1 MVLHPFN
8 FDVSHVC
15 MRTRVARV
23 DQSRLRQAIT
33 LLRQLLRFHPKPF
46 LIAVTGASVYAICTV
61 ASSFGLGYVVDHVII
76 PRYQKNMIDLHTF
89 FIAAMIV
96 ISIGLLRAV
105 GVVVRRSYAGIS
117 HWSTSES
124 LSTQLIR
131 HIMKQ
136 PTMWH
141 QKHMTGDLVAR
152 IGVDSDTA
160 ASVLGPLPFST
171 SVVLLV
177 ILTSFW
183 LVVIDVPLGLVAVT
197 VIPLL
202 FALNLGYQRR
212 IDRHFD
218 SAQKALG
225 DLSEAVHESF
235 DGVMVVKAF
244 GAEDR
249 EQVRLSSISSKL
261 KDARIRAVNARAVF
275 EALVDGTPSLVNV
288 SLIAFGAFRVRSGS
302 LSIGELSSF
311 IYLFTLLVFPLRI
324 IGYLLSEI
332 PHSSSGFKRVREI
345 LDEHIEQQPIIGTLP
360 ESSGIAVEVNSA
372 SFTYDEKSDMLFKD
386 ATFAIPVGS
395 TVAVVGETG
404 AGKST
409 LLKLI
414 AGLVSTRSGSVQVA
428 EGGTAMVFQEPFLF
442 SGSLHFNLT
451 LGKNVSIPNIARAL
465 WASVS
470 EEFVSQFDHGIDTIV
485 GERGISL
492 SGGQRQRIALA
503 RAIASGKQTLL
514 LDDTTSALDPATESM
529 VIDRL
534 ASLSETTTVVM
545 VASRP
550 TTIKIADHVLF
561 IHDGIIHE
569 LSTHE
574 DLMRSSVPYSN
585 LMLSFDI
592 DRKAS

>member
-1 MVLHPFN
+1 ME
-8 FDVSHVC
+8 
-15 MRTRVARV
+15 
-23 DQSRLRQAIT
+23 QSRFRLAIS
-33 LLRQLLRFHPKPF
+33 LLRQLLKLHPRPF
-46 LIAVTGASVYAICTV
+46 FIAVAGASVYAICTV
-61 ASSFGLGYVVDHVII
+61 ASSFGLGYVVDEVII
-76 PRYQKNMIDLHTF
+76 PRFQSDIINQQTF
-89 FIAAMIV
+89 VTACLIV
-96 ISIGLLRAV
+96 IGIGLLRAV
-105 GVVVRRSYAGIS
+105 GVVIRRSYAGIS

-131 HIMKQ
+131 HTLRQ
-136 PTMWH
+136 PTSWH

-160 ASVLGPLPFST
+160 AAVLGPLPFST

-177 ILTSFW
+177 ALTSFW
-183 LVVIDVPLGLVAVT
+183 LVVIDTPLGLLAVT
-197 VIPLL
+197 IIPLL
-202 FALNLGYQRR
+202 FALNIGYQRR

-249 EQVRLSSISSKL
+249 EHVRLGRISSKL
-261 KDARIRAVNARAVF
+261 KEARIKAVNARAIF

-288 SLIAFGAFRVRSGS
+288 ALIAFGAIRVRNGA
-302 LSIGELSSF
+302 LTIGELSSF

-345 LDEHIEQQPIIGTLP
+345 LDEPLEEQPLINVLPPDSALAVKVVDARFSYAETDEPIF
-360 ESSGIAVEVNSA
+360 SEVNFS
-372 SFTYDEKSDMLFKD
+372 
-386 ATFAIPVGS
+386 IPIGS

-404 AGKST
+404 SGKST

-414 AGLVSTRSGSVQVA
+414 AGLIRSQHGEVHVSQGGSA
-428 EGGTAMVFQEPFLF
+428 IVFQEPFLF

-451 LGKNVSIPNIARAL
+451 LGKSIQIPDVARAL

-470 EEFVSQFDHGIDTIV
+470 EEFVSELENGIDTVV

-503 RAIASGKQTLL
+503 RAIASGRQILL
-514 LDDTTSALDPATESM
+514 LDDTTSALDPATESL
-529 VIDRL
+529 VIERL
-534 ASLSETTTVVM
+534 SSLSSTTTTIV

-550 TTIKIADHVLF
+550 TTVKIADHVLF
-561 IHDGIIHE
+561 VHNGKVHE
-569 LSTHE
+569 LATH
-574 DLMRSSVPYSN
+574 DALMSSN
-585 LMLSFDI
+585 LAYAALMKSFEM

>member
-1 MVLHPFN
+1 ME
-8 FDVSHVC
+8 
-15 MRTRVARV
+15 
-23 DQSRLRQAIT
+23 QSRLRLAIS
-33 LLRQLLRFHPKPF
+33 LLRQLLKFHPRPF
-46 LIAVTGASVYAICTV
+46 LIAVAGASVYAICTV
-61 ASSFGLGYVVDHVII
+61 ASSFGLGYVVDQVII
-76 PRYQKNMIDLHTF
+76 PRYQTNLINRQTF
-89 FIAAMIV
+89 LTACFIV
-96 ISIGLLRAV
+96 IGIGLVRAV
-105 GVVVRRSYAGIS
+105 GVVVRRSYAGVS

-131 HIMKQ
+131 HIMRQ

-152 IGVDSDTA
+152 VGVDSDTA

-177 ILTSFW
+177 GLTSVW
-183 LVVIDVPLGLVAVT
+183 LVIIDTPLGLLAVT

-249 EQVRLSSISSKL
+249 EHVRLATISSKL
-261 KDARIRAVNARAVF
+261 KEARIRAVNARAIF

-288 SLIAFGAFRVRSGS
+288 SLIAYGAVRVRSGA
-302 LSIGELSSF
+302 LTIGELSSF

-345 LDEHIEQQPIIGTLP
+345 LDEPLEAQPVVYPLPTHSQFAVQIEG
-360 ESSGIAVEVNSA
+360 A
-372 SFTYDEKSDMLFKD
+372 SFSYSED
-386 ATFAIPVGS
+386 ADPIFSNVSFSVPVGS
-395 TVAVVGETG
+395 IVAVVGETG
-404 AGKST
+404 SGKST
-409 LLKLI
+409 LLKMI
-414 AGLVSTRSGSVQVA
+414 AGLIGVQNGSVHVSA
-428 EGGTAMVFQEPFLF
+428 GGTALVFQEPFLF
-442 SGSLHFNLT
+442 SGSLQFNLT
-451 LGKNVSIPNIARAL
+451 LGKSVPITDIARAL

-470 EEFVSQFDHGIDTIV
+470 EEFVSELEHGIDTIV

-503 RAIASGKQTLL
+503 RAIASGRQTLL
-514 LDDTTSALDPATESM
+514 LDDTTSALDPTTESM
-529 VIDRL
+529 VIERL
-534 ASLSETTTVVM
+534 ASLSVTTTTII

-550 TTIKIADHVLF
+550 TTIKIADYVLF
-561 IHDGIIHE
+561 INEGVVHD
-569 LSTHE
+569 LATHD
-574 DLMRSSVPYSN
+574 DLMRTSSTYMN
-585 LMLSFDI
+585 LMMSFEI

>member
-1 MVLHPFN
+1 MK
-8 FDVSHVC
+8 
-15 MRTRVARV
+15 
-23 DQSRLRQAIT
+23 QSRFRLAIS
-33 LLRQLLRFHPKPF
+33 LLRQLLKLHPRPF
-46 LIAVTGASVYAICTV
+46 LTAVAGASVYAICTV
-61 ASSFGLGYVVDHVII
+61 ASSFGLGYVVDEVII
-76 PRYQKNMIDLHTF
+76 PRFQSDIISRQSFVT
-89 FIAAMIV
+89 ASCIV
-96 ISIGLLRAV
+96 IGIGLLRAV

-131 HIMKQ
+131 HTMRQ
-136 PTMWH
+136 PTAWH
-141 QKHMTGDLVAR
+141 QRHMTGDLVAR

-177 ILTSFW
+177 ALTSIW
-183 LVVIDVPLGLVAVT
+183 LVVIDLPLGLLAVT
-197 VIPLL
+197 IIPLL
-202 FALNLGYQRR
+202 FALNIGYQRR

-249 EQVRLSSISSKL
+249 EHVRLGRISSKL
-261 KDARIRAVNARAVF
+261 KDARIKAVNARAIF

-288 SLIAFGAFRVRSGS
+288 ALIAYGAVRVRNGA

-345 LDEHIEQQPIIGTLP
+345 LDEPLETQPVIHLLP
-360 ESSGIAVEVNSA
+360 QNSNLAVQIVDA
-372 SFTYDEKSDMLFKD
+372 SFSYAESDELIFSHVNFS
-386 ATFAIPVGS
+386 IPAGS

-404 AGKST
+404 SGKST

-414 AGLVSTRSGSVQVA
+414 AGLIRTQHGSVHVA
-428 EGGTAMVFQEPFLF
+428 EGGSAIVFQEPFLF
-442 SGSLHFNLT
+442 SGSLQFNLT
-451 LGKNVSIPNIARAL
+451 LGKSIHIPDIARAL

-470 EEFVSQFDHGIDTIV
+470 EDFVSDLENGIDTIV

-503 RAIASGKQTLL
+503 RAIASGRKVLL
-514 LDDTTSALDPATESM
+514 LDDTTSALDPATESL
-529 VIDRL
+529 VIERL
-534 ASLSETTTVVM
+534 SSLSNTTTTIV

-550 TTIKIADHVLF
+550 TTVKIADHVLF
-561 IHDGIIHE
+561 VHQGKVHE
-569 LSTHE
+569 LATHQT
-574 DLMRSSVPYSN
+574 LMNNNQAYAN
-585 LMLSFDI
+585 LMKSFEM

>member
-1 MVLHPFN
+1 ME
-8 FDVSHVC
+8 
-15 MRTRVARV
+15 
-23 DQSRLRQAIT
+23 QSRFRLAIS
-33 LLRQLLRFHPKPF
+33 LLRQLLKLHPRPF
-46 LIAVTGASVYAICTV
+46 FIAVAGASVYAICTV
-61 ASSFGLGYVVDHVII
+61 ASSFGLGFVVDEVII
-76 PRYQKNMIDLHTF
+76 PRFQSDIINQQTF
-89 FIAAMIV
+89 VTACLIV
-96 ISIGLLRAV
+96 IGIGLLRAV
-105 GVVVRRSYAGIS
+105 GVVIRRSYAGIS

-131 HIMKQ
+131 HTMRQ
-136 PTMWH
+136 PTSWH

-160 ASVLGPLPFST
+160 AAVLGPLPFST

-177 ILTSFW
+177 ALTSFW
-183 LVVIDVPLGLVAVT
+183 LVVIDTPLGLLAVT
-197 VIPLL
+197 IIPLL
-202 FALNLGYQRR
+202 FALNIGYQRR

-249 EQVRLSSISSKL
+249 EHVRLGRISSKL
-261 KDARIRAVNARAVF
+261 KEARIKAVNARAIF

-288 SLIAFGAFRVRSGS
+288 ALIAFGAIRVRNGA
-302 LSIGELSSF
+302 LTIGELSSF

-345 LDEHIEQQPIIGTLP
+345 LDETLEEQPLINVLPPDSALAVKVIDARFSYAETDEPIF
-360 ESSGIAVEVNSA
+360 SEVNFS
-372 SFTYDEKSDMLFKD
+372 
-386 ATFAIPVGS
+386 IPIGS

-404 AGKST
+404 SGKST

-414 AGLVSTRSGSVQVA
+414 AGLIRSQHGEVHVSQGGSA
-428 EGGTAMVFQEPFLF
+428 IVFQEPFLF

-451 LGKNVSIPNIARAL
+451 LGKSIQIPDVARAL

-470 EEFVSQFDHGIDTIV
+470 EEFVSELENGIDTVV

-503 RAIASGKQTLL
+503 RAIASGRQILL
-514 LDDTTSALDPATESM
+514 LDDTTSALDPATESL
-529 VIDRL
+529 VIERL
-534 ASLSETTTVVM
+534 SSLSSTTTTIV

-550 TTIKIADHVLF
+550 TTVKIADHVLF
-561 IHDGIIHE
+561 VHNGKVHE
-569 LSTHE
+569 LATH
-574 DLMRSSVPYSN
+574 DALMSSN
-585 LMLSFDI
+585 LAYAALMKSFEM

>member
-1 MVLHPFN
+1 ME
-8 FDVSHVC
+8 
-15 MRTRVARV
+15 
-23 DQSRLRQAIT
+23 QSRFRLAIS
-33 LLRQLLRFHPKPF
+33 LLRQLLKLHPRPF
-46 LIAVTGASVYAICTV
+46 LIAVAGASVYAICTV
-61 ASSFGLGYVVDHVII
+61 ASSFGLGYVVDEVII
-76 PRYQKNMIDLHTF
+76 PRFQSDIINRQTF
-89 FIAAMIV
+89 VTASFIV
-96 ISIGLLRAV
+96 IGIGLLRAV
-105 GVVVRRSYAGIS
+105 GVVIRRSYAGIS

-131 HIMKQ
+131 HTMRQ
-136 PTMWH
+136 PTAWH

-152 IGVDSDTA
+152 VGVDSDTA

-171 SVVLLV
+171 SVILLV
-177 ILTSFW
+177 VLTSIW
-183 LVVIDVPLGLVAVT
+183 LVVIDLPLGLLAVT
-197 VIPLL
+197 IIPLL

-249 EQVRLSSISSKL
+249 EHIRLGQISSKL
-261 KDARIRAVNARAVF
+261 KDARIKAVNARAIF

-288 SLIAFGAFRVRSGS
+288 ALIAYGAIRVRSGA

-345 LDEHIEQQPIIGTLP
+345 LDEPLETQPEISLLP
-360 ESSGIAVEVNSA
+360 QNSNMAVQVV
-372 SFTYDEKSDMLFKD
+372 D
-386 ATFAIPVGS
+386 ATFTYSESDEPIFSDVNFSIPVGS

-404 AGKST
+404 SGKST
-409 LLKLI
+409 LLKMI
-414 AGLVSTRSGSVQVA
+414 AGLVRSQHGSVHVTQ
-428 EGGTAMVFQEPFLF
+428 GGSAIVFQEPFLF
-442 SGSLHFNLT
+442 SGTLHFNLT
-451 LGKNVSIPNIARAL
+451 LGKAIPVPDIARSL

-470 EEFVSQFDHGIDTIV
+470 EEFVSDLENGIETIV

-503 RAIASGKQTLL
+503 RAIASGRHVLL
-514 LDDTTSALDPATESM
+514 LDDTTSALDPATEAL
-529 VIDRL
+529 VIERL
-534 ASLSETTTVVM
+534 SSLSDTTTTIV

-550 TTIKIADHVLF
+550 TTVKIADQVLF
-561 IHDGIIHE
+561 VHQGIVHE
-569 LSTHE
+569 LATHE
-574 DLMRSSVPYSN
+574 SLMSSNQAYAK
-585 LMLSFDI
+585 LMKSFEM

>member
-1 MVLHPFN
+1 MK
-8 FDVSHVC
+8 
-15 MRTRVARV
+15 
-23 DQSRLRQAIT
+23 QSRFRLAIS
-33 LLRQLLRFHPKPF
+33 LLRQLLKLHPRPF
-46 LIAVTGASVYAICTV
+46 ITAVAGASVYAICTV
-61 ASSFGLGYVVDHVII
+61 ASSFGLGYVVDEVII
-76 PRYQKNMIDLHTF
+76 PRFQSDIISRQSFVT
-89 FIAAMIV
+89 ASCIV
-96 ISIGLLRAV
+96 IGIGLLRAV

-131 HIMKQ
+131 HTMRQ
-136 PTMWH
+136 PTAWH
-141 QKHMTGDLVAR
+141 QRHMTGDLVAR

-177 ILTSFW
+177 ALTSIW
-183 LVVIDVPLGLVAVT
+183 LVVIDLPLGLLAVT
-197 VIPLL
+197 IIPLL
-202 FALNLGYQRR
+202 FALNIGYQRR

-249 EQVRLSSISSKL
+249 EHVRLGRISSKL
-261 KDARIRAVNARAVF
+261 KDARIKAVNARAIF

-288 SLIAFGAFRVRSGS
+288 ALIAYGAVRVRNGA

-345 LDEHIEQQPIIGTLP
+345 LDEPLETQPVINILP
-360 ESSGIAVEVNSA
+360 QSSNLAVQIVDA
-372 SFTYDEKSDMLFKD
+372 SFSYAESDELIFSHVNFS
-386 ATFAIPVGS
+386 IPAGS

-404 AGKST
+404 SGKST

-414 AGLVSTRSGSVQVA
+414 AGLIRTQRGSVHVA
-428 EGGTAMVFQEPFLF
+428 EGGSAIVFQEPFLF
-442 SGSLHFNLT
+442 SGSLQFNLT
-451 LGKNVSIPNIARAL
+451 LGKSIHIPDIARAL

-470 EEFVSQFDHGIDTIV
+470 EEFVSDLENGIDTIV

-503 RAIASGKQTLL
+503 RAIASGRKVLL
-514 LDDTTSALDPATESM
+514 LDDTTSALDPATESL
-529 VIDRL
+529 VIERL
-534 ASLSETTTVVM
+534 SSLSNTTTTIV

-550 TTIKIADHVLF
+550 TTVKIADHVLF
-561 IHDGIIHE
+561 VHQGKVHE
-569 LSTHE
+569 LATHQT
-574 DLMRSSVPYSN
+574 LMNNNQAYAN
-585 LMLSFDI
+585 LMKSFEM

>member
-1 MVLHPFN
+1 MK
-8 FDVSHVC
+8 
-15 MRTRVARV
+15 
-23 DQSRLRQAIT
+23 QSRFRLAIS
-33 LLRQLLRFHPKPF
+33 LLRQLLKLHPRPF
-46 LIAVTGASVYAICTV
+46 LTAVAGASVYAICTV
-61 ASSFGLGYVVDHVII
+61 ASSFGLGYVVDEVII
-76 PRYQKNMIDLHTF
+76 PRFQSDIISRQSFVT
-89 FIAAMIV
+89 ASCIV
-96 ISIGLLRAV
+96 IGIGLLRAV

-131 HIMKQ
+131 HTMRQ
-136 PTMWH
+136 PTAWH
-141 QKHMTGDLVAR
+141 QRHMTGDLVAR

-177 ILTSFW
+177 ALTSIW
-183 LVVIDVPLGLVAVT
+183 LVVIDLPLGLLAVT
-197 VIPLL
+197 IIPLL
-202 FALNLGYQRR
+202 FALNIGYQRR

-249 EQVRLSSISSKL
+249 EHVRLGRISSKL
-261 KDARIRAVNARAVF
+261 KDARIKAVNARAIF

-288 SLIAFGAFRVRSGS
+288 ALIAYGAVRVRNGA

-345 LDEHIEQQPIIGTLP
+345 LDEPLETQPVIHLLP
-360 ESSGIAVEVNSA
+360 QNSNLAVQIVDA
-372 SFTYDEKSDMLFKD
+372 SFSYAESDELIFSHVNFS
-386 ATFAIPVGS
+386 IPAGA

-404 AGKST
+404 SGKST

-414 AGLVSTRSGSVQVA
+414 AGLIRTQHGSVHVA
-428 EGGTAMVFQEPFLF
+428 EGGSAIVFQEPFLF
-442 SGSLHFNLT
+442 SGSLQFNLT
-451 LGKNVSIPNIARAL
+451 LGKSIHIPDIARAL

-470 EEFVSQFDHGIDTIV
+470 EEFVSDLENGIDTIV

-503 RAIASGKQTLL
+503 RAIASGRKVLL
-514 LDDTTSALDPATESM
+514 LDDTTSALDPATESL
-529 VIDRL
+529 VIERL
-534 ASLSETTTVVM
+534 SSLSNTTTTIV

-550 TTIKIADHVLF
+550 TTVKIADHVLF
-561 IHDGIIHE
+561 VHQGKVHE
-569 LSTHE
+569 LATHQT
-574 DLMRSSVPYSN
+574 LMNNNQAYAN
-585 LMLSFDI
+585 LMKSFEM

>member
-1 MVLHPFN
+1 ME
-8 FDVSHVC
+8 
-15 MRTRVARV
+15 
-23 DQSRLRQAIT
+23 QSRFRLAIS
-33 LLRQLLRFHPKPF
+33 LLRQLLRLHPRPF
-46 LIAVTGASVYAICTV
+46 LIAVAGASVYAICTV
-61 ASSFGLGYVVDHVII
+61 ASSFGLGYVVDEVII
-76 PRYQKNMIDLHTF
+76 PRFQSDIINQQTF
-89 FIAAMIV
+89 VTASLIV
-96 ISIGLLRAV
+96 IGIGLFRAV
-105 GVVVRRSYAGIS
+105 GVVIRRSYAGIS

-131 HIMKQ
+131 HTMRQ
-136 PTMWH
+136 PTAWH

-152 IGVDSDTA
+152 VGVDSDTA

-177 ILTSFW
+177 ALTSIW
-183 LVVIDVPLGLVAVT
+183 LVVIDLPLGLLAVT
-197 VIPLL
+197 IIPLL

-249 EQVRLSSISSKL
+249 EHVRLGRISSKL
-261 KDARIRAVNARAVF
+261 KDARIKAVNARAIF

-288 SLIAFGAFRVRSGS
+288 ALIAFGAVRVRNGA
-302 LSIGELSSF
+302 LTIGELSSF

-345 LDEHIEQQPIIGTLP
+345 LDEPLETQAEINPLP
-360 ESSGIAVEVNSA
+360 QSSDIAVQVV
-372 SFTYDEKSDMLFKD
+372 D
-386 ATFAIPVGS
+386 ATFSYAESDEPIFSHVEFSIPVGS

-404 AGKST
+404 SGKST
-409 LLKLI
+409 LLKMI
-414 AGLVSTRSGSVQVA
+414 AGLIRSQHGSVHVTQ
-428 EGGTAMVFQEPFLF
+428 GGSAIVFQEPFLF

-451 LGKNVSIPNIARAL
+451 LGKAIQVPDIARAL

-470 EEFVSQFDHGIDTIV
+470 EEFVSDLENGIDTIV

-503 RAIASGKQTLL
+503 RAIASGRHVLL
-514 LDDTTSALDPATESM
+514 LDDTTSALDPATESL
-529 VIDRL
+529 VIERL
-534 ASLSETTTVVM
+534 SSLSDTTTTIV

-550 TTIKIADHVLF
+550 TTVKIADQVLF
-561 IHDGIIHE
+561 VHQGKVHE

-574 DLMRSSVPYSN
+574 SLMSGNQAYAN
-585 LMLSFDI
+585 LMKSFEM
-592 DRKAS
+592 DRTAS

>member
-1 MVLHPFN
+1 MKQ
-8 FDVSHVC
+8 
-15 MRTRVARV
+15 TRF
-23 DQSRLRQAIT
+23 RLAIS
-33 LLRQLLRFHPKPF
+33 LLRQLLKLHPRPF
-46 LIAVTGASVYAICTV
+46 LTAVAGASVYAICTV
-61 ASSFGLGYVVDHVII
+61 ASSFGLGYVVDEVII
-76 PRYQKNMIDLHTF
+76 PRFQSDIISRQSFVT
-89 FIAAMIV
+89 ASCIV
-96 ISIGLLRAV
+96 IGIGLLRAV

-131 HIMKQ
+131 HTMRQ
-136 PTMWH
+136 PTAWH
-141 QKHMTGDLVAR
+141 QRHMTGDLVAR

-177 ILTSFW
+177 ALTSIW
-183 LVVIDVPLGLVAVT
+183 LVVIDLPLGLLAVT
-197 VIPLL
+197 IIPLL
-202 FALNLGYQRR
+202 FALNIGYQRR

-249 EQVRLSSISSKL
+249 EHVRLGRISSKL
-261 KDARIRAVNARAVF
+261 KDARIKAVNARAIF

-288 SLIAFGAFRVRSGS
+288 ALIAYGAVRVRNGA

-345 LDEHIEQQPIIGTLP
+345 LDEPLETQPVINILP
-360 ESSGIAVEVNSA
+360 QSSNLAVQIVDA
-372 SFTYDEKSDMLFKD
+372 SFSYAESDELIFSHVNFS
-386 ATFAIPVGS
+386 IPAGS

-404 AGKST
+404 SGKST

-414 AGLVSTRSGSVQVA
+414 AGLIRTQHGSVHVA
-428 EGGTAMVFQEPFLF
+428 QGGSAIVFQEPFLF
-442 SGSLHFNLT
+442 SGSLQFNLT
-451 LGKNVSIPNIARAL
+451 LGKSIHIPDIARAL

-470 EEFVSQFDHGIDTIV
+470 EEFVSDLENGIDTIV

-503 RAIASGKQTLL
+503 RAIASGRKVLL
-514 LDDTTSALDPATESM
+514 LDDTTSALDPATESL
-529 VIDRL
+529 VIERL
-534 ASLSETTTVVM
+534 SSLSNTTTTIV

-550 TTIKIADHVLF
+550 TTVKIADHVLF
-561 IHDGIIHE
+561 VHHGKVHE
-569 LSTHE
+569 LATHQT
-574 DLMRSSVPYSN
+574 LMKNNQAYAN
-585 LMLSFDI
+585 LMKSFEM

>member
-1 MVLHPFN
+1 ME
-8 FDVSHVC
+8 
-15 MRTRVARV
+15 
-23 DQSRLRQAIT
+23 QSRLRLAIS
-33 LLRQLLRFHPKPF
+33 LLRQLLKFHPKPF
-46 LIAVTGASVYAICTV
+46 LIAVAGASVYAVCTV
-61 ASSFGLGYVVDHVII
+61 ASSFGLGYVVDEVII
-76 PRYQKNMIDLHTF
+76 PRYQTNIIDRKTYLTASF
-89 FIAAMIV
+89 IV
-96 ISIGLLRAV
+96 IGIGLVRAV
-105 GVVVRRSYAGIS
+105 GVVVRRSYAGVS

-131 HIMKQ
+131 HIMRQ

-177 ILTSFW
+177 GLTSVW
-183 LVVIDVPLGLVAVT
+183 LVIIDTPLGLLAVT

-235 DGVMVVKAF
+235 DGVMIVKAF

-249 EQVRLSSISSKL
+249 EHVRLATISSKL
-261 KDARIRAVNARAVF
+261 KEARIRAVNARAVF

-288 SLIAFGAFRVRSGS
+288 ALIAYGAVRVRSGA
-302 LSIGELSSF
+302 LTIGELSSF

-345 LDEHIEQQPIIGTLP
+345 LDEPLVDQPVVKTLSSDSKLAVKIEH
-360 ESSGIAVEVNSA
+360 AR
-372 SFTYDEKSDMLFKD
+372 FTYAESAVPVFSDVSFSV
-386 ATFAIPVGS
+386 PVGS
-395 TVAVVGETG
+395 IVAVVGETG
-404 AGKST
+404 SGKST

-414 AGLVSTRSGSVQVA
+414 AGLICAQDGSVHVS
-428 EGGTAMVFQEPFLF
+428 EGGSALVFQEPFLF
-442 SGSLHFNLT
+442 SGSLQFNLT
-451 LGKNVSIPNIARAL
+451 LGKSVPITDIARAL

-470 EEFVSQFDHGIDTIV
+470 EEFVSDLDQGIDTIV

-503 RAIASGKQTLL
+503 RAIASGRQTLL
-514 LDDTTSALDPATESM
+514 LDDTTSALDPTTESM

-534 ASLSETTTVVM
+534 ASLSDTTTTII

-550 TTIKIADHVLF
+550 TTIKIADYVLF
-561 IHDGIIHE
+561 IHDGIVHD
-569 LSTHE
+569 LSTHDE
-574 DLMRSSVPYSN
+574 LMRTSQTYLN
-585 LMLSFDI
+585 LMMSFEI

>member
-1 MVLHPFN
+1 ME
-8 FDVSHVC
+8 
-15 MRTRVARV
+15 
-23 DQSRLRQAIT
+23 QSRFRLAIS
-33 LLRQLLRFHPKPF
+33 LLRQLLKLHPRPF
-46 LIAVTGASVYAICTV
+46 LIAVAGASVYAICTV
-61 ASSFGLGYVVDHVII
+61 ASSFGLGYVVDEVII
-76 PRYQKNMIDLHTF
+76 PRFQSDIINQQTF
-89 FIAAMIV
+89 VTASFIV
-96 ISIGLLRAV
+96 IGIGLLRAV
-105 GVVVRRSYAGIS
+105 GVVIRRSYAGIS

-131 HIMKQ
+131 HTMRQ
-136 PTMWH
+136 PTAWH

-152 IGVDSDTA
+152 VGVDSDTA

-171 SVVLLV
+171 SVILLV
-177 ILTSFW
+177 VLTSIW
-183 LVVIDVPLGLVAVT
+183 LVVIDLPLGLLAVT
-197 VIPLL
+197 IIPLL

-249 EQVRLSSISSKL
+249 EHIRLGQISSKL
-261 KDARIRAVNARAVF
+261 KDARIKAVNARAIF

-288 SLIAFGAFRVRSGS
+288 ALIAYGAIRVRSGA

-345 LDEHIEQQPIIGTLP
+345 LDEPLETQPEISLLP
-360 ESSGIAVEVNSA
+360 QNSNMAVQVV
-372 SFTYDEKSDMLFKD
+372 D
-386 ATFAIPVGS
+386 ATFTYSESDEPIFSDVNFSIPVGS

-404 AGKST
+404 SGKST
-409 LLKLI
+409 LLKMI
-414 AGLVSTRSGSVQVA
+414 AGLVRSQHGSVHVTQ
-428 EGGTAMVFQEPFLF
+428 GGSAIVFQEPFLF
-442 SGSLHFNLT
+442 SGTLHFNLT
-451 LGKNVSIPNIARAL
+451 LGKAIPVPDIARSL

-470 EEFVSQFDHGIDTIV
+470 EEFVSDLENGIETIV

-503 RAIASGKQTLL
+503 RAIASGRHVLL
-514 LDDTTSALDPATESM
+514 LDDTTSALDPATEAL
-529 VIDRL
+529 VIERL
-534 ASLSETTTVVM
+534 SSLSDTTTTIV

-550 TTIKIADHVLF
+550 TTVKIADQVLF
-561 IHDGIIHE
+561 VHQGIVQE
-569 LSTHE
+569 LATHE
-574 DLMRSSVPYSN
+574 SLMSSNQAYAK
-585 LMLSFDI
+585 LMKSFEM

>member
-1 MVLHPFN
+1 ME
-8 FDVSHVC
+8 
-15 MRTRVARV
+15 
-23 DQSRLRQAIT
+23 QSRFRLAIS
-33 LLRQLLRFHPKPF
+33 LLRQLLKLHPRSF
-46 LIAVTGASVYAICTV
+46 LIAVAGASVYAICTV
-61 ASSFGLGYVVDHVII
+61 ASSFGLGYVVDEVII
-76 PRYQKNMIDLHTF
+76 PRFQSDIINQQTF
-89 FIAAMIV
+89 VTASFIV
-96 ISIGLLRAV
+96 IGIGLLRAV
-105 GVVVRRSYAGIS
+105 GVVIRRSYAGIS

-131 HIMKQ
+131 HTMRQ
-136 PTMWH
+136 PTAWH

-152 IGVDSDTA
+152 VGVDSDTA

-171 SVVLLV
+171 SVILLV
-177 ILTSFW
+177 VLTSIW
-183 LVVIDVPLGLVAVT
+183 LVVIDLPLGLLAVT
-197 VIPLL
+197 IIPLL

-249 EQVRLSSISSKL
+249 EHIRLGQISSKL
-261 KDARIRAVNARAVF
+261 KDARIKAVNARAIF

-288 SLIAFGAFRVRSGS
+288 ALIAYGAIRVRSGA

-345 LDEHIEQQPIIGTLP
+345 LDEPLETQPEISLLP
-360 ESSGIAVEVNSA
+360 QNSNMAVQVV
-372 SFTYDEKSDMLFKD
+372 D
-386 ATFAIPVGS
+386 ATFTYSESDEPIFSDVNFSIPVGS
-395 TVAVVGETG
+395 TVAVAGETG
-404 AGKST
+404 SGKST
-409 LLKLI
+409 LLKMI
-414 AGLVSTRSGSVQVA
+414 AGLVRSQHGSVHVTQ
-428 EGGTAMVFQEPFLF
+428 GGSAIVFQEPFLF
-442 SGSLHFNLT
+442 SGTLHFNLT
-451 LGKNVSIPNIARAL
+451 LGKAIPVPDIARSL

-470 EEFVSQFDHGIDTIV
+470 EEFVSDLENGIETIV

-503 RAIASGKQTLL
+503 RAIASGRHVLL
-514 LDDTTSALDPATESM
+514 LDDTTSALDPATEAL
-529 VIDRL
+529 VIERL
-534 ASLSETTTVVM
+534 SSLSDTTTTIV

-550 TTIKIADHVLF
+550 TTVKIADQVLF
-561 IHDGIIHE
+561 VHQGIVHE
-569 LSTHE
+569 LATHE
-574 DLMRSSVPYSN
+574 SLMSSNQAYAN
-585 LMLSFDI
+585 LMKSFEM

>member
-1 MVLHPFN
+1 ME
-8 FDVSHVC
+8 
-15 MRTRVARV
+15 
-23 DQSRLRQAIT
+23 QSRFRLAIS
-33 LLRQLLRFHPKPF
+33 LLRQLLKLHPRPF
-46 LIAVTGASVYAICTV
+46 FIAVAGASVYAICTV
-61 ASSFGLGYVVDHVII
+61 ASSFGLGYVVDEVII
-76 PRYQKNMIDLHTF
+76 PRFQSDIINQQTF
-89 FIAAMIV
+89 VTACLIV
-96 ISIGLLRAV
+96 IGIGLLRAV
-105 GVVVRRSYAGIS
+105 GVVIRRSYAGIS

-131 HIMKQ
+131 HTMHQ
-136 PTMWH
+136 PTSWH

-160 ASVLGPLPFST
+160 AAVLGPLPFST

-177 ILTSFW
+177 ALTSFW
-183 LVVIDVPLGLVAVT
+183 LVVIDTPLGLLAVT
-197 VIPLL
+197 IIPLL
-202 FALNLGYQRR
+202 FALNIGYQRR

-249 EQVRLSSISSKL
+249 EHVRLGRISSKL
-261 KDARIRAVNARAVF
+261 KEARIKAVNARAIF

-288 SLIAFGAFRVRSGS
+288 ALIAFGAIRVRNGA
-302 LSIGELSSF
+302 LTIGELSSF

-345 LDEHIEQQPIIGTLP
+345 LDEPLEEQPLINVLPPDSALAVKVVDARFSYAETDEPIF
-360 ESSGIAVEVNSA
+360 SEVNFS
-372 SFTYDEKSDMLFKD
+372 
-386 ATFAIPVGS
+386 IPIGS

-404 AGKST
+404 SGKST

-414 AGLVSTRSGSVQVA
+414 AGLIRSQHGEVHVSQGGSA
-428 EGGTAMVFQEPFLF
+428 IVFQEPFLF

-451 LGKNVSIPNIARAL
+451 LGKSIQIPDVARAL

-470 EEFVSQFDHGIDTIV
+470 EEFVSDLENGIDTVV

-503 RAIASGKQTLL
+503 RAIASGRQILL
-514 LDDTTSALDPATESM
+514 LDDTTSALDPATESL
-529 VIDRL
+529 VIERL
-534 ASLSETTTVVM
+534 SSLSSTTTTIV

-550 TTIKIADHVLF
+550 TTVKIADHVLF
-561 IHDGIIHE
+561 VHNGKVHE
-569 LSTHE
+569 LATH
-574 DLMRSSVPYSN
+574 DALMSSN
-585 LMLSFDI
+585 LTYAALMKSFEM

>member
-1 MVLHPFN
+1 MK
-8 FDVSHVC
+8 
-15 MRTRVARV
+15 
-23 DQSRLRQAIT
+23 QSRFRLAIS
-33 LLRQLLRFHPKPF
+33 LLRQLLKLHPRPF
-46 LIAVTGASVYAICTV
+46 LTAVAGASVYAICTV
-61 ASSFGLGYVVDHVII
+61 ASSFGLGYVVDEVII
-76 PRYQKNMIDLHTF
+76 PRFQSDIISRQSFVT
-89 FIAAMIV
+89 ASCIV
-96 ISIGLLRAV
+96 IGIGLLRAV

-131 HIMKQ
+131 HTMRQ
-136 PTMWH
+136 PTAWH
-141 QKHMTGDLVAR
+141 QRHMTGDLVAR

-177 ILTSFW
+177 ALTSIW
-183 LVVIDVPLGLVAVT
+183 LVVIDLPLGLLAVT
-197 VIPLL
+197 IIPLL
-202 FALNLGYQRR
+202 FALNIGYQRR

-249 EQVRLSSISSKL
+249 EHVRLGRISSKL
-261 KDARIRAVNARAVF
+261 KDARIKAVNARAIF

-288 SLIAFGAFRVRSGS
+288 ALIAYGAVRVRNGA
-302 LSIGELSSF
+302 LTIGELSSF

-345 LDEHIEQQPIIGTLP
+345 LDEPLETQSLIHLLP
-360 ESSGIAVEVNSA
+360 QNSNLAVQIVDA
-372 SFTYDEKSDMLFKD
+372 SFSYAESGELIFSHVN
-386 ATFAIPVGS
+386 FSIPAGS

-404 AGKST
+404 SGKST

-414 AGLVSTRSGSVQVA
+414 AGLIRTQHGSVHVA
-428 EGGTAMVFQEPFLF
+428 EGGSAIVFQEPFLF
-442 SGSLHFNLT
+442 SGSLQFNLT
-451 LGKNVSIPNIARAL
+451 LGKSIHIPDIARAL

-470 EEFVSQFDHGIDTIV
+470 EEFVSDLENGIDTIV

-503 RAIASGKQTLL
+503 RAIASGRKVLL
-514 LDDTTSALDPATESM
+514 LDDTTSALDPATESL
-529 VIDRL
+529 VIERL
-534 ASLSETTTVVM
+534 SSLSNTTTTIV

-550 TTIKIADHVLF
+550 TTVKIADHVLF
-561 IHDGIIHE
+561 VHQGKVHE
-569 LSTHE
+569 LATHQT
-574 DLMRSSVPYSN
+574 LMNNNQAYAN
-585 LMLSFDI
+585 LMKSFEM

>member
-1 MVLHPFN
+1 ME
-8 FDVSHVC
+8 
-15 MRTRVARV
+15 
-23 DQSRLRQAIT
+23 QSRLRLAIS
-33 LLRQLLRFHPKPF
+33 LLRQLLKFHPKPF
-46 LIAVTGASVYAICTV
+46 LIAVAGASVYAICTV
-61 ASSFGLGYVVDHVII
+61 ASSFGLGYVVDEVII
-76 PRYQKNMIDLHTF
+76 PRYQTNIIDRQTF
-89 FIAAMIV
+89 LTACLIV
-96 ISIGLLRAV
+96 IGIGLVRAV
-105 GVVVRRSYAGIS
+105 GVVVRRSYAGVS

-131 HIMKQ
+131 HIMRQ

-177 ILTSFW
+177 GLTSVW
-183 LVVIDVPLGLVAVT
+183 LVIIDTPLGLLAVT

-249 EQVRLSSISSKL
+249 EHVRLATISSKL
-261 KDARIRAVNARAVF
+261 KEARIRAVNARAVF

-288 SLIAFGAFRVRSGS
+288 SLIAYGAVRVRSGD
-302 LSIGELSSF
+302 LTIGELSSF

-345 LDEHIEQQPIIGTLP
+345 LDEPLDDQPVVNKLSSESKLAVKIEH
-360 ESSGIAVEVNSA
+360 AR
-372 SFTYDEKSDMLFKD
+372 FTYAEGAVPVFSDVSFSV
-386 ATFAIPVGS
+386 PVG
-395 TVAVVGETG
+395 TIVAVVGETG
-404 AGKST
+404 SGKST

-414 AGLVSTRSGSVQVA
+414 AGLISAQDGSVHVS
-428 EGGTAMVFQEPFLF
+428 EGGSALVFQEPFLF
-442 SGSLHFNLT
+442 SGSLQFNLT
-451 LGKNVSIPNIARAL
+451 LGKSVPITDIARAL

-470 EEFVSQFDHGIDTIV
+470 EEFVSGLDQGIDTIV

-503 RAIASGKQTLL
+503 RAIASGRQTLL
-514 LDDTTSALDPATESM
+514 LDDTTSALDPTTESM

-534 ASLSETTTVVM
+534 ASLSDTTTTII

-550 TTIKIADHVLF
+550 TTIKIADYVLF
-561 IHDGIIHE
+561 IHDGIVHD
-569 LSTHE
+569 LSTHDE
-574 DLMRSSVPYSN
+574 LMRTSETYLN
-585 LMLSFDI
+585 LMMSFEI
-592 DRKAS
+592 DRKSS